1 MIEIFFYFFFYILI
15 IFSVVGYG
23 FVGSKI
29 INIKLSI
36 GEIGFVGL
44 LTLILISYSTNF
56 IFSHSIVH
64 NSIIIIIG
72 LIFFFFFFQNKKLK
86 RIFKCFSIF
95 LLFLDF

>member
-23 FVGSKI
+23 FIGPKI
-29 INIKLSI
+29 TNIKLSL
-36 GEIGFVGL
+36 GEIGFIGL

-56 IFSHSIVH
+56 IFSHSSVH

-72 LIFFFFFFQNKKLK
+72 LIFSFYFFQNKKLK
-86 RIFKCFSIF
+86 KKEF
-95 LLFLDF
+95 

>member
-23 FVGSKI
+23 FIGSKI
-29 INIKLSI
+29 TNIKLSL
-36 GEIGFVGL
+36 GEIGFIGL

-56 IFSHSIVH
+56 IFSHSSVH

-72 LIFFFFFFQNKKLK
+72 LIFSFFFYFFQNKKLK
-86 RIFKCFSIF
+86 KKEFF
-95 LLFLDF
+95 